1 MLRSPINLGILY
13 NITAK
18 PWGGVNSFF
27 RNFNKFAEVDNRVII
42 SNNLSDADVILT
54 VGHYSGPGEV
64 MKKWQLKNI
73 SRGLSL
79 DSFLGRI
86 IGRGKKKLIFRLNG
100 LRRIYAPEVSKADD
114 PLIENLQLA
123 DSAVFQS
130 TFSKNSFI
138 NENIYFPEKHNIIL
152 NGANS
157 NNFYPDES
165 SELNS
170 KRLRIVSN
178 SWSINQNK
186 GFSFIAEFS
195 KLDKV
200 QVLHI
205 GKWPEHIH
213 LEKVKLLGVMDEK
226 KIGRKLRKADFLLFP
241 SKNEACSNVVIEA
254 LASGLPV
261 LYHNS
266 GGNSEICQGTR
277 FGLPLP
283 TNIQDPI
290 KLNRFIEDAI
300 FQHGYLRSEILD
312 NLDIFSFRGCY
323 EKYLKHFEQVTSS

>member
-241 SKNEACSNVVIEA
+241 SKNEACSNVVVEA

-261 LYHNS
+261 LYHDS
-266 GGNSEICQGTR
+266 GGTPELCQKGR

-283 TNIQDPI
+283 EDPRDLGI
-290 KLNRFIEDAI
+290 ISGFLSDALDLHS
-300 FQHGYLRSEILD
+300 FMRSQILES
-312 NLDIFSFRGCY
+312 LESFTSQNCY
-323 EKYLKHFEQVTSS
+323 ERYIEHLQSL